1 MEEKNLIDKIMTK
14 GMSIDDFSLMKVVG
28 KGSYG
33 TVMLSKHIESEEVLA
48 IKMLN
53 KSYLMKKKQVA
64 HTITERYVLEALKHP
79 FIVSMKYA
87 F

>member
-1 MEEKNLIDKIMTK
+1 MEEFDKIECK
-14 GMSIDDFSLMKVVG
+14 GMTIDHFTLLKVVG

-33 TVMLSKHIESEEVLA
+33 TVMLAKHNENGEIFA
-48 IKMLN
+48 IKMLK

-79 FIVSMKYA
+79 FIVQLKYA